1 MRIPPVN
8 MTVMEGDPAHFNC
21 VVKYPDSSFVTWF
34 KDGIPLMEFN
44 DLFHR
49 CSITSDG
56 SLLINP
62 TNMGDLGEYK
72 CEIKDVNGDTQ
83 SAQAYLNVQCEESEV
98 ID

>member
-1 MRIPPVN
+1 MKIPPIN

-21 VVKYPDSSFVTWF
+21 VVKHPDSSFVSWY
-34 KDGIPLMEFN
+34 KDGTLLTDLN

-49 CSITSDG
+49 SSVAPDG

-72 CEIKDVNGDTQ
+72 CEIRDHNGDSQ
-83 SAQAYLNVQCEESEV
+83 AAHAYLDVQCKSKE
-98 ID
+98 